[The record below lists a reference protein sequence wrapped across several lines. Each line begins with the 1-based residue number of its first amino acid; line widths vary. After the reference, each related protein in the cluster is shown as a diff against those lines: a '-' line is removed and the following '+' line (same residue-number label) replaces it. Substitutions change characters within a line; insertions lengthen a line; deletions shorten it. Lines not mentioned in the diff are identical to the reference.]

1 MKTAIIGFKDAEC
14 LRKGVVTEFCA
25 QVEIDDS
32 FDWNTPIDGK
42 VLDIALSQL
51 FDADPDFYE
60 RIEDVVLLDIIY
72 I

>member
-32 FDWNTPIDGK
+32 FDWNTHIDGK

>member
-32 FDWNTPIDGK
+32 FDWDTHIDGK